1 MLREPKKRVGNHI
14 CLPSELGKGLCLGP
28 CVFLMSQA
36 QKEQRYHGEEVGNQL
51 PRFEGKVL
59 EYQTNTLN
67 LRRDFSAAK

>member
-1 MLREPKKRVGNHI
+1 
-14 CLPSELGKGLCLGP
+14 
-28 CVFLMSQA
+28 MSQA